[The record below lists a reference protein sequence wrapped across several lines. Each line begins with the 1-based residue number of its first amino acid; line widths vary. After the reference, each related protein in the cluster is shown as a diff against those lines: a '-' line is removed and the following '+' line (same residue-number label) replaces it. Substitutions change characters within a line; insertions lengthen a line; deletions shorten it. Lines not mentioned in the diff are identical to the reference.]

1 MSFGYT
7 VNIIKIFF
15 DVLKFLFS
23 QTNNVFN
30 IFTKY
35 ITLKVFLICY
45 IQLQLYVFNDFVCFN
60 HVITI

>member
-23 QTNNVFN
+23 QTNNIFN

-45 IQLQLYVFNDFVCFN
+45 IQLQLYVFNDFVNFN
-60 HVITI
+60 HVGK